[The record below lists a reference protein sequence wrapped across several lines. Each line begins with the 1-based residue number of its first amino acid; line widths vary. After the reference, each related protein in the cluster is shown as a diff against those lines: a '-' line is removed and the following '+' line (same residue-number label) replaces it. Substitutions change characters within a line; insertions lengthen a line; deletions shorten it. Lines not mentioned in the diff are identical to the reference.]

1 MSFEVRSDG
10 KRSGGGKPP
19 TRIAFRR
26 QTPSPVDF
34 DDIEEEI
41 IGSVRTRK
49 KDFATARGAG
59 SGRGKAAASPGSV
72 PGNRKTQR
80 SVPSQPGALSPLQG
94 LQDLQKGEEEEHKSF
109 QSHKHYGVVYGAHGE
124 TPIAWARRNLA
135 KANAAVGAAVGALRT
150 TLAAGSGGK
159 T

>member
-1 MSFEVRSDG
+1 MILPPPPGR
-10 KRSGGGKPP
+10 GG
-19 TRIAFRR
+19 R
-26 QTPSPVDF
+26 
-34 DDIEEEI
+34 E
-41 IGSVRTRK
+41 
-49 KDFATARGAG
+49 
-59 SGRGKAAASPGSV
+59 GRGKAAASPGSA
-72 PGNRKTQR
+72 PGNRKTPR

-135 KANAAVGAAVGALRT
+135 KANAAVGAAFGALRT